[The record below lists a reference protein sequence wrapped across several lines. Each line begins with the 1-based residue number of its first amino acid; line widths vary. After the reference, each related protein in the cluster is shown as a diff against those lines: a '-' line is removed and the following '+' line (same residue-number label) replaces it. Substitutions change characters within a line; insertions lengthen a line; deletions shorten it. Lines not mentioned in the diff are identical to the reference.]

1 MSTIRV
7 LIAYERDA
15 AAMRGIVATLSRLPD
30 FHLVGGR
37 MVSHQQVEP
46 LVKVQPV
53 DVVVLVGDGAALEE
67 LGERLT
73 DRGYTKELTV
83 VRLTIVPPT
92 LHIAP
97 SVGEFGIAHLI
108 DTLRAIGRYPRS
120 TMHARLIRRK
130 LTLVEPV
137 AEAAGERGFSCLAA
151 VRLWLNA
158 LLKSRIARERSGQ
171 IGDLPGL
178 TIGRDTAVRLLD
190 EDFAQPKDDPEI
202 SSLWT
207 AVEVAVA
214 AESETTPLAIL
225 FEHLALT
232 EIERKALLLC
242 LAPELDMRFQR
253 ALGYLNDDYSRR
265 HATLGLVCSLLGDP
279 PFVRAALT
287 SSNRLRRWRLIES
300 GPGNGW
306 TAEEPLRLDRA
317 LLGWVLDHWS
327 LLDADPQLRHAVC
340 TASWMDASL
349 SRADDT
355 DQAKLAHQLATSRPG
370 DQILLAGGEPH
381 AWRVRSEAAVA
392 ATDAEPIAIEVA
404 RLSTLSRIELEDFAV
419 RAARAI
425 KLLAPVPIVDA
436 GGASPE
442 LLAGITESV
451 IPEICAAARHP
462 LFIIVDVPE
471 RCRELFGAAAAI
483 LERSTTSNAER
494 SEALANAAMAVGATL
509 RRDEADRIA
518 RTYAL
523 PESGAAF
530 AVRFAQALVA
540 AADADRAIS
549 AADVA
554 AACRRIA
561 SPNLPSFAHRLES
574 PFSLTDV
581 VLPDDRHRQL
591 REIIAHVHHAATV
604 LDQWGFADQMPRGRG
619 VAALF
624 SGPSGTGKSMAALAC
639 ARELQSEICVV
650 DLAQVPS
657 KYIGETNKNLETVF
671 SEAERSG
678 VVLLFD
684 EADAL
689 FGKRSEVK
697 DSHDRYAN
705 IEVAYLLQRIEMFA
719 GLAILTTN
727 FRQNIDNAF
736 LRRFRFTIEFPLPD
750 AAAREAIWRKCL
762 PADAPLAHDVD
773 LRFIARRL
781 QVSGGNIRQIT
792 LRAAFAAAA
801 AGTAITMRHLVEAT
815 RAELVKIGMHHAER
829 ELAERVA

>member
-1 MSTIRV
+1 MSIIRV
-7 LIAYERDA
+7 LIAYEQDA
-15 AAMRGIVATLSRLPD
+15 AAMRGIAATLSGLPD

-37 MVSHQQVEP
+37 ALSHQQVEP
-46 LVKVQPV
+46 LAEIQPV
-53 DVVVLVGDGAALEE
+53 DLVVLIGDGAALDA

-73 DRGYTKELTV
+73 DQGYRVDLTV

-97 SVGEFGIAHLI
+97 RAGDFGIAQLVE
-108 DTLRAIGRYPRS
+108 TLRAIGRAPRS
-120 TMHARLIRRK
+120 TMHGRLVRK
-130 LTLVEPV
+130 TLTSVEPV
-137 AEAAGERGFSCLAA
+137 SGAVGEAGFGCLAA
-151 VRLWLNA
+151 VRSWLNA
-158 LLKSRIARERSGQ
+158 LLKNRTARERSGQ

-178 TIGRDTAVRLLD
+178 AISRDTAVRLFD
-190 EDFAQPKDDPEI
+190 EDFAQPEGDSEI
-202 SSLWT
+202 SSRWT
-207 AVEVAVA
+207 AFEAAVA
-214 AESETTPLAIL
+214 TESETTPLAML
-225 FEHLALT
+225 FERLALI
-232 EIERKALLLC
+232 EIERKAFLLC
-242 LAPELDMRFQR
+242 LAPELDMRYQR

-279 PFVRAALT
+279 LLVRAALT
-287 SSNRLRRWRLIES
+287 SANRLRRWRLLES

-327 LLDADPQLRHAVC
+327 LLDADPQLRHAVAP
-340 TASWMDASL
+340 ASWMDAQPG
-349 SRADDT
+349 AHDP
-355 DQAKLAHQLATSRPG
+355 DQARLVHHLATLRAG
-370 DQILLAGGEPH
+370 DQILLAGGEPLGWH
-381 AWRVRSEAAVA
+381 VRAEAAVVA
-392 ATDAEPIAIEVA
+392 AGAQPIVIEIA
-404 RLSTLSRIELEDFAV
+404 RLSTFSRSELEDFAV

-425 KLLAPVPIVDA
+425 KIFALVAIVDT
-436 GGASPE
+436 GGTSPE
-442 LLAGITESV
+442 LLAGIAQIV
-451 IPEICAAARHP
+451 ISEICAATGHP
-462 LFIIVDVPE
+462 IFIIVDAAE
-471 RCRELFGAAAAI
+471 RCGEFFGSASVI
-483 LERSTTSNAER
+483 LERSATSNAER
-494 SEALANAAMAVGATL
+494 SQVLTNAAMAVGASL
-509 RRDEADRIA
+509 RSDEADRIA

-523 PESGAAF
+523 PESDAAG
-530 AVRFAQALVA
+530 AVRFARALA
-540 AADADRAIS
+540 AASGADRAFG
-549 AADVA
+549 AAEVA
-554 AACRRIA
+554 AACRRVA
-561 SPNLPSFAHRLES
+561 SPNLPSFAHHLES
-574 PFSLTDV
+574 TFGLTDV

-591 REIIAHVHHAATV
+591 REIIAHVQHAATV
-604 LDQWGFADQMPRGRG
+604 LDQWGFAEQMPRGRG

-639 ARELQSEICVV
+639 AKELQSEICVV

-671 SEAERSG
+671 REAERSG
-678 VVLLFD
+678 AVLLFD

-705 IEVAYLLQRIEMFA
+705 IEVAYLLQRIEMFT

-727 FRQNIDNAF
+727 FKQNLDNAF
-736 LRRFRFTIEFPLPD
+736 LRRFRFTVEFPLPD
-750 AAAREAIWRKCL
+750 AAAREAIWRRCL
-762 PADAPLAHDVD
+762 PMDAPLAEDVD

-815 RAELVKIGMHHAER
+815 RAELMKIGMHHAER